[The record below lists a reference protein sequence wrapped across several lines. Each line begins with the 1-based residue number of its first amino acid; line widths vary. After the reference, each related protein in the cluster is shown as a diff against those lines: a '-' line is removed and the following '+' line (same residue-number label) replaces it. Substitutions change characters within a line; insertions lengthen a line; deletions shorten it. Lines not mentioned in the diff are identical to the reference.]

1 MLYIFQT
8 RVIFE
13 SNVFGSKSV
22 DMYRMAKIT
31 SIDLVKG
38 NLIIEVKK
46 QKNVFTQVKDV
57 ENFHTLLNSVW
68 TEIRQKTAVDNVKS
82 KGNKKKKVNI
92 GAAVEGITMTEE
104 DWSLLLT
111 GAKLLTFSS
120 GQCII
125 QEGQEHQRIFQIAKG
140 RVIIKKATAE
150 GEKTLGFIETGSL
163 FGEMTFLE
171 KGKATASVVTEG
183 EDVSVYVIE
192 GYFINILFVDHPHL
206 AGRFY
211 SYLCSILAMRLS
223 DRESQIQKEGAA
235 RKRSRGGGKK
245 TRVATENNNNNN
257 NNNNNIN
264 NINKDDGKQEKGGQN
279 EDSKENKQETS

>member
-1 MLYIFQT
+1 
-8 RVIFE
+8 
-13 SNVFGSKSV
+13 
-22 DMYRMAKIT
+22 
-31 SIDLVKG
+31 
-38 NLIIEVKK
+38 
-46 QKNVFTQVKDV
+46 VFTQVKDV

-68 TEIRQKTAVDNVKS
+68 TEIRQKTVEENVKT

-92 GAAVEGITMTEE
+92 GSAVEGITMTEE

-111 GAKLLTFSS
+111 GAKLLTYSA

-150 GEKTLGFIETGSL
+150 GEKTLGHIENGSL

-183 EDVSVYVIE
+183 EEVSVYVIE

-223 DRESQIQKEGAA
+223 DRESQIQKDATA
-235 RKRSRGGGKK
+235 RRKSRTGKK
-245 TRVATENNNNNN
+245 SRAYTET
-257 NNNNNIN
+257 
-264 NINKDDGKQEKGGQN
+264 KDDGKQESENNKKPEKAVQPN
-279 EDSKENKQETS
+279 EDSKENKQETSS